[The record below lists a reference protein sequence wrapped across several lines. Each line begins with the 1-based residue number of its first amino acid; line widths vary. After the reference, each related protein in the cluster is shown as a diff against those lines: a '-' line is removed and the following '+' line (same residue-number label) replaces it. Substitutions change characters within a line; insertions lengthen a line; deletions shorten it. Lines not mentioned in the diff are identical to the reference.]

1 MMFWM
6 EVTWIQRGVG
16 IYILFNVGVLIIL
29 ISQCIKRNREPK
41 FMTKKYI
48 VGIFILAVLFTIL
61 KLNDYHNVLRTINE
75 QKHFPLMAMDI
86 TPETITGLI
95 ILLIVMWSVP
105 IINCL
110 LYIFLKKSVPRQNEK

>member
-1 MMFWM
+1 M